1 MEKLNCIL
9 IISLFLFS
17 CSKSEEPVSNTCAS
31 TVTYTSGVGA
41 IISKS
46 CAIAGCHVTGGAGN
60 GVLTTLAGVKTKV
73 DNGSFKTRV
82 LDKKDMPP
90 AGSTQLS
97 TAELELLQ
105 CWLTN
110 GAK

>member
-9 IISLFLFS
+9 IFSLFLFS
-17 CSKSEEPVSNTCAS
+17 CSKSDEAVSNTCAT